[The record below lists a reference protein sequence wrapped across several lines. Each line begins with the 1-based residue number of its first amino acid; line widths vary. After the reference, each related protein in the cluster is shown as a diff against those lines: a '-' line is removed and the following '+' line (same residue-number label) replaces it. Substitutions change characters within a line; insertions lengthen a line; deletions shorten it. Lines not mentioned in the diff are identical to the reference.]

1 MNNTKNISHILKSS
15 NYQQFLA
22 MAQRERNFNRYSNN
36 KKTRVNP
43 LKPRATPN
51 LHNVQRTPPPKSP
64 GQFNMTKAK
73 NTPGG
78 SRVLRSKRGLNYR
91 LPMSGSPLPFE
102 KSYKRMK
109 RTLSPHSPLNIL
121 GSNPERKQLINLFGN
136 MNVNGKVNEYK
147 KGGLVRKTGLALVH
161 KGELV
166 IPVNK
171 VAEVRRALAMY
182 KRRTSKK

>member
-64 GQFNMTKAK
+64 GQFNIDKDEK
-73 NTPGG
+73 HP
-78 SRVLRSKRGLNYR
+78 RG
-91 LPMSGSPLPFE
+91 
-102 KSYKRMK
+102 K
-109 RTLSPHSPLNIL
+109 
-121 GSNPERKQLINLFGN
+121 
-136 MNVNGKVNEYK
+136 
-147 KGGLVRKTGLALVH
+147 
-161 KGELV
+161 
-166 IPVNK
+166 
-171 VAEVRRALAMY
+171 
-182 KRRTSKK
+182 